1 MYLIPNEE
9 YEELIRMKHE
19 LADLKAMLA
28 LGDEL
33 KKSTPEEV
41 EEEDFLSGVTC
52 NPDAPE
58 ECESC
63 Q

>member
-9 YEELIRMKHE
+9 YEELKAAKAE
-19 LADLKAMLA
+19 LEDLKAMLA
-28 LGDEL
+28 VED
-33 KKSTPEEV
+33 
-41 EEEDFLSGVTC
+41 EEEDFLAGATC